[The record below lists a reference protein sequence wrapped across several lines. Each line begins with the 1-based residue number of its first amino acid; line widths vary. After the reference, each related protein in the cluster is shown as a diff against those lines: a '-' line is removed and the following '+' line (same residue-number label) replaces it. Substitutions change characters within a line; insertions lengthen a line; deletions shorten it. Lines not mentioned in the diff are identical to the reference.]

1 MGEEFRDPRRT
12 MRVARLWAA
21 GDIRVADEPM
31 AAPRPGHSLVRVTTV
46 GICGSDLHWY
56 GEGAIG
62 DARLDRP
69 LVIGHEI
76 AGVVQDGP
84 LDGRRVAVDPAIP
97 CGNCRTCLS
106 GDRNLCPAV
115 VFAGHGGC
123 DGGLRGYLSW
133 PTELLHELPGGVSDV
148 DGALLEPLGVAVHA
162 ADLGHPRIGGSVGVF
177 GCGPIGLLLVRLAR
191 LGGATRV
198 IAADPLEHRRAAAL
212 HYGADEVLDPSTELD
227 VDGLAV
233 DLAFEVAGTDAALDA
248 ALRAVRPGARVVL
261 VGIPDDDR
269 VGFRASLARRKGLTL
284 VLARR
289 MNDVYPRAIE
299 LVARGLVDT
308 GSLVTAAYP
317 LDQVAAAFTDAATR
331 TGLKVVV
338 RPDSVG

>member
-1 MGEEFRDPRRT
+1 MRT
-12 MRVARLWAA
+12 ARLWAA
-21 GDIRVADEPM
+21 GDIRVADEPVPIPQ
-31 AAPRPGHSLVRVTTV
+31 PRHSLVRVTAV

-56 GEGAIG
+56 GDGGIG

-76 AGVVQDGP
+76 AGVVQGGP
-84 LDGRRVAVDPAIP
+84 LHGRRVAVDPAIP
-97 CGNCRTCLS
+97 CGTCRTCLS
-106 GDRNLCPAV
+106 GDRNLCPTV
-115 VFAGHGGC
+115 VFAGHGEC

-133 PTELLHELPGGVSDV
+133 PTGLLHELPDDVSDV

-162 ADLGHPRIGGSVGVF
+162 ADLGHPRTAGSIGVF

-198 IAADPLEHRRAAAL
+198 VAADPLEHRRAAAL
-212 HYGADEVLDPSTELD
+212 RYGADEVLDPSTELG
-227 VDGLAV
+227 VDDLGV

-308 GSLVTAAYP
+308 ALLVTAEYP
-317 LDQVAAAFTDAATR
+317 LDRVDMAFSDAASR

-338 RPDSVG
+338 RPHPVD